1 LAVAAWRF
9 WPTSPAPEATFQEAS
24 PLEATESQP
33 ATGGPPAE
41 VVVHVAGA
49 VAHPGVYRLPAG
61 SRVADAVAAA
71 GGALGS
77 AASDAINLA
86 RVLTDGEQVYLPVM
100 GEVPPGA
107 VGAPAGTIG
116 HSGGPAAG
124 PVDLNRAS
132 AADLETLPGIGPAT
146 AQKIID
152 DREKNGPFATVED
165 LMRVPGIGQKKL
177 EALKEYVTVR

>member
-1 LAVAAWRF
+1 V
-9 WPTSPAPEATFQEAS
+9 
-24 PLEATESQP
+24 
-33 ATGGPPAE
+33 PAE

-49 VAHPGVYRLPAG
+49 VARPGVYRLPTG

-86 RVLTDGEQVYLPVM
+86 RVLTDGEQVYLPFM

-107 VGAPAGTIG
+107 VAAAAGTIG
-116 HSGGPAAG
+116 HPGGPAG

-132 AADLETLPGIGPAT
+132 AADLEALPGIGPAT
-146 AQKIID
+146 AKKIID